1 MRCDNTDN
9 HGTQRNA
16 CRAEVALLLHS
27 FFALLPSVHYI
38 LLLVLIKSSFAKRW
52 LRLEGKVIWDSDLGE
67 PFLIAMYVFTLSVET
82 LPSPCQ
88 T

>member
-1 MRCDNTDN
+1 M
-9 HGTQRNA
+9 
-16 CRAEVALLLHS
+16 ALKEMPVGLKLLCS
-27 FFALLPSVHYI
+27 CIASSALLPSVHYI

-52 LRLEGKVIWDSDLGE
+52 LRLEGKVTLDLDLGE